1 MGTPFLFREIA
12 NEASS
17 FFVDLG
23 HDVEQERL
31 YVVVKCLVVQEHLCY
46 QTQVLTIDLVLRV
59 SCDSSQRDPFVHEL
73 CSFGRLLQKPRHY
86 RRDISRLRED
96 IAHDISSV

>member
-1 MGTPFLFREIA
+1 MGTPFLFGEIA

-23 HDVEQERL
+23 HDVEQERF
-31 YVVVKCLVVQEHLCY
+31 YVVIKCLVVQEHLCY
-46 QTQVLTIDLVLRV
+46 QTQVLTIDLVSRV
-59 SCDSSQRDPFVHEL
+59 SCDPSQRDPFCHEL
-73 CSFGRLLQKPRHY
+73 YFFGRLLRKPRHC

-96 IAHDISSV
+96 IAHDISSS